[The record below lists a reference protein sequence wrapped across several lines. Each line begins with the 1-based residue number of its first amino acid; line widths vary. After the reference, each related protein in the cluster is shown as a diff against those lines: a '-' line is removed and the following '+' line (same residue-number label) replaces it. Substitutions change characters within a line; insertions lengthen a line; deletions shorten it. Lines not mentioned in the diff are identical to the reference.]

1 MKVGILTVNRAINV
15 GAVLQAYALQEI
27 LRSIGHD
34 AWVINYMQP
43 EVENSNRPKHTF
55 SKMLKLLF
63 QGHLRSVCYYPSSI
77 RGQEI
82 KNSHFDYFLNHYLHC
97 TPICNKDTIPTDF
110 DAYVIGSDQVWN
122 WNIFHRQDPVFWGL
136 FNKKENAKLVSYAA
150 STSKESLQK
159 TDKSFIENALS
170 KFSLISVREEPSAQF
185 LNQEYNIPIEVT
197 TNIDPTLAANPEI
210 WNKFESDIVPN
221 EPYIFAYAA
230 RSYKKNPP
238 LFVQRANELGKKMN
252 CRVVFMSY
260 LNHSPVDYVA
270 LIKHAQAVITSSF
283 HGVAF
288 SLIFNKQLFA
298 MLYSDEQ
305 DYRYRALLESLDAS
319 DRLFEINS
327 NIAVRTQDYRN
338 VKAKLMKKAEE
349 SFDYLKKISH
359 D

>member
-43 EVENSNRPKHTF
+43 EVENSNRPKRTF

-63 QGHLRSVCYYPSSI
+63 QGHLRSVYYYPSSI
-77 RGQEI
+77 KSQKI
-82 KNSHFDYFLNHYLHC
+82 KNSHFDYFLNNYLHC
-97 TPICNKDTIPTDF
+97 TQVCNQDTIPTDF

-122 WNIFHRQDPVFWGL
+122 WNIFRRQDPVFWGL
-136 FNKKENAKLVSYAA
+136 FNKKENAKLISYAA

-159 TDKSFIENALS
+159 TDKSFIEKALS
-170 KFSLISVREEPSAQF
+170 NFSLISVREEPAAQF
-185 LNQEYNIPIEVT
+185 LNQEFNIPTEVT
-197 TNIDPTLAANPEI
+197 TNIDPTLAANPKI
-210 WNKFESDIVPN
+210 WNNFESDIVPN

-230 RSYKKNPP
+230 RSYQKNPL

-260 LNHSPVDYVA
+260 LHHSPVDYVA

-298 MLYSDEQ
+298 MLYGDEQ
-305 DYRYRALLESLDAS
+305 DYRYKSLLESIGAS
-319 DRLFEINS
+319 DKLYNIENIITPHSHASNQASINLETYKS
-327 NIAVRTQDYRN
+327 
-338 VKAKLMKKAEE
+338 KAIN
-349 SFDYLKKISH
+349 FLKRI
-359 D
+359 